1 MTIAAATATPTSE
14 SNMPFATACGVTH
27 YYGNLKVVDDVTFE
41 LKRGESVAIVSPSG
55 SGKSTMLRLLLG
67 LEKPTEGNTSMFL
80 SPKQVGAVFQD
91 DSLFPWLTVAENV
104 SILNRL
110 HRQPINAKRLSE
122 LSASYDLSEFS
133 QYYPSQLSAG
143 MKQKVALCRLLL
155 YDPCFYVLDEAM
167 ANMDDLVRFVFC
179 DALRGR
185 ITQRNSAIL
194 FVTHSITDAIHLADR
209 VLIGSARP
217 LHLVREFVNPLKRE
231 HDFTIRFTR
240 EFQDVVEMLQQWI
253 GRP

>member
-1 MTIAAATATPTSE
+1 MTIAIAATSETSRHVALARKV
-14 SNMPFATACGVTH
+14 SH
-27 YYGNLKVVDDVTFE
+27 YYGRLKVVEDVT
-41 LKRGESVAIVSPSG
+41 LDLRHGESVAIVSPSG

-67 LEKPTEGNTSMFL
+67 LEKPTQGNTSILL
-80 SPKQVGAVFQD
+80 SPKEIGAVFQD
-91 DSLFPWLTVAENV
+91 DSLFPWLTVAENL

-110 HRQPINAKRLSE
+110 HRRAIDAERLLE
-122 LSASYDLSEFS
+122 LSSFYDLTQFSE
-133 QYYPSQLSAG
+133 YYPSQLSAG

-155 YDPCFYVLDEAM
+155 YSPCLYVLDEAM

-179 DALRGR
+179 DALRRR
-185 ITQRNSAIL
+185 ITQHNSTVL

-217 LHLVREFVNPLKRE
+217 LHIAREFVNPLKKGR
-231 HDFTIRFTR
+231 DFTIRFSR
-240 EFQDVVEMLQQWI
+240 EFQEVVEILQQWI